1 MRGDMKATRAYHLAS
16 LMLMP
21 LLVASCGIS
30 ETRLNP
36 FNWFGGNEETTS
48 AEPVQVVERSD
59 PRPLVA
65 EITQL
70 VVERTPGGAIVRV
83 TGLPPT
89 QGWYGADLVNVNPD
103 GEAFDG
109 VLSYSLRAQPPE
121 TPTRVSTRQSRELT
135 AAVFVS
141 DFTLAGV
148 RVIQVTGAQNSRIA
162 RR

>member
-1 MRGDMKATRAYHLAS
+1 MAKRTYLLAV
-16 LMLMP
+16 P

-36 FNWFGGNEETTS
+36 FNWFGGSEETTT
-48 AEPVQVVERSD
+48 AAQLDVVERRD

-70 VVERTPGGAIVRV
+70 VIERTPSGAIVRV
-83 TGLPPT
+83 TGLPAT
-89 QGWYGADLVNVNPD
+89 QGWHGADLVNVSPD
-103 GEAFDG
+103 GAAFDG
-109 VLSYSLRAQPPE
+109 VMSYSLRAVPPDGA
-121 TPTRVSTRQSRELT
+121 TRVSTRQSRELSAATFISNT
-135 AAVFVS
+135 A
-141 DFTLAGV
+141 LAGI

>member
-1 MRGDMKATRAYHLAS
+1 MKATRAY
-16 LMLMP
+16 LMALP

-36 FNWFGGNEETTS
+36 FNWFGSDEEATT
-48 AEPVQVVERSD
+48 AEPVQVVERVD

-89 QGWYGADLVNVNPD
+89 QGWYGAALVNANPD

-109 VLSYSLRAQPPE
+109 VMSYSLRALPPKS
-121 TPTRVSTRQSRELT
+121 PTRVSTRQSRELT
-135 AAVFVS
+135 TAVFIS
-141 DFTLAGV
+141 DSRLAGV
-148 RVIQVTGAQNSRIA
+148 RVIQVTGSQNSRIA

>member
-1 MRGDMKATRAYHLAS
+1 MTAKRVSILI
-16 LMLMP
+16 LP
-21 LLVASCGIS
+21 LLLASCGLS

-36 FNWFGGNEETTS
+36 FNWFGGSEEATT
-48 AEPVQVVERSD
+48 AEPVEVVERAD

-70 VVERTPGGAIVRV
+70 VIERTPGGAIVRV

-89 QGWYGADLVNVNPD
+89 QGWHSVALVNVNPD
-103 GEAFDG
+103 GEALNG
-109 VLSYSLRAQPPE
+109 VMSYSLRALPPE

-135 AAVFVS
+135 AAVYLS
-141 DFTLAGV
+141 DIQLAGV

>member
-1 MRGDMKATRAYHLAS
+1 MKATRAHFLAS
-16 LMLMP
+16 AMMMP
-21 LLVASCGIS
+21 LLLASCGIS

-36 FNWFGGNEETTS
+36 FNWFGGDEETTS
-48 AEPVQVVERSD
+48 AEPVQVVERGD

-70 VVERTPGGAIVRV
+70 VIERTPGGAIVRV

-89 QGWYGADLVNVNPD
+89 QGWYGADLVALNPD
-103 GEAFDG
+103 DKPING
-109 VLSYSLRAQPPE
+109 VLSYSLRAEPPE
-121 TPTRVSTRQSRELT
+121 TQTRVSTRQSRELT

-141 DFTLAGV
+141 DITLSGV

>member
-1 MRGDMKATRAYHLAS
+1 MKATRAY
-16 LMLMP
+16 LMALP

-36 FNWFGGNEETTS
+36 FNWFGGSEETTS
-48 AEPVQVVERSD
+48 AEPVQVVERAD

-70 VVERTPGGAIVRV
+70 VIERTPGGAIVRV

-89 QGWYGADLVNVNPD
+89 QGWHGAALVNVNPD

-109 VLSYSLRAQPPE
+109 VMSYSLRALAPE
-121 TPTRVSTRQSRELT
+121 SPTRVSTRQSRELT
-135 AAVFVS
+135 AAVFINS
-141 DFTLAGV
+141 TTLAGV
-148 RVIQVTGAQNSRIA
+148 RVIQVTGSQNSRIA